1 MCCSRSSDKI
11 VSSLSASAIF
21 YRSAVVAAKI
31 FFAQT
36 PVSPSSYR
44 RRQSAEE
51 KKNEKKLTAAE
62 GKQGV
67 VVDGGRCGNR
77 ENCWLEREKNKNQR
91 LVLPNFRD
99 GKKLASKEL
108 GECRGIVAEREKK
121 SIGNRPNGKKFF
133 FSRLSTFVLTNSRM
147 LRQKKSGAVAMSLR
161 VCVWYVMF
169 GIGSHNLKAAGE
181 FSRATKP
188 QKWPFPLHSLTN
200 I

>member
-1 MCCSRSSDKI
+1 MLRGRHVLQPFFRKI

-31 FFAQT
+31 FFFCT
-36 PVSPSSYR
+36 DSCFPFFLSPPSVS
-44 RRQSAEE
+44 EG

-99 GKKLASKEL
+99 GKKLAPKEL

-121 SIGNRPNGKKFF
+121 SIGNRPNGKS
-133 FSRLSTFVLTNSRM
+133 FSFPVYPLSS
-147 LRQKKSGAVAMSLR
+147 
-161 VCVWYVMF
+161 
-169 GIGSHNLKAAGE
+169 
-181 FSRATKP
+181 
-188 QKWPFPLHSLTN
+188 
-200 I
+200 